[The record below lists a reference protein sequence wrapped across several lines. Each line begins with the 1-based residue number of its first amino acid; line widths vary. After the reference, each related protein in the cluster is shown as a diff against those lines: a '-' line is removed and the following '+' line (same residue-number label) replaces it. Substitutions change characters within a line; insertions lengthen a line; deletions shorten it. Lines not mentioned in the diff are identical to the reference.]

1 MKRTLCLSFT
11 LLLVMFG
18 VSVRDSLAASVVVSW
33 DANSE
38 SDLSGYLVSY
48 GSNPGQYSNTVDV
61 GNRTQWSITGL
72 SGTSRVY
79 VAVRAYNASGLTS
92 PFSVEVVADF
102 SGNQPPSIDDPG
114 TQRSAPGAPALVQLK
129 ATDPEGTPVRYSAAG
144 LPPGLRIDETSGLVS
159 GTVRGH
165 GYTRRAGYTVT
176 LSASDVAGATASRTF
191 EWFVDSAQLN
201 DQPIRIIDLN
211 ADGRDDVFFYREE
224 TGEWSA
230 AVSRAG
236 GFTVRKGRWSTGW
249 VVLPARLNT
258 DAIKDYFQFNG
269 ESGEWV
275 LMVSDGQSGFTQTA
289 GQIEGGWTASA
300 GDFNGDGYSDL
311 LLYHPADGRW
321 SVYGSFRLDL
331 SPMMQGQWPA
341 NMSVG
346 VTRFGSDPLDDVFLY
361 NPVSG
366 AWRVVIH
373 DGSGSPREVNGQWAP
388 GWDVHPA
395 NLNGDAFRDLV
406 LYHSGTGA
414 WAMAIAKA
422 DGTFTMT
429 SGNWTPG
436 LTVRF
441 GDFDRN
447 GRDEIVLSNTA
458 TGAWALCRN
467 PATGSFSCQG
477 GLWLPGWEIVVNDFN
492 ADGAADLFFYNHANS
507 GWFFYDSAGRFS
519 PTTTE

>member
-236 GFTVRKGRWSTGW
+236 GFTVRKGR
-249 VVLPARLNT
+249 
-258 DAIKDYFQFNG
+258 
-269 ESGEWV
+269 
-275 LMVSDGQSGFTQTA
+275 
-289 GQIEGGWTASA
+289 
-300 GDFNGDGYSDL
+300 
-311 LLYHPADGRW
+311 ADGWPDR
-321 SVYGSFRLDL
+321 GGMDGERRRLQRRRIQRPVAL
-331 SPMMQGQWPA
+331 SPG
-341 NMSVG
+341 G
-346 VTRFGSDPLDDVFLY
+346 RPLVRL
-361 NPVSG
+361 
-366 AWRVVIH
+366 RVVPSGPLAH
-373 DGSGSPREVNGQWAP
+373 DARSVAGEHERWRHALRQRPPR
-388 GWDVHPA
+388 
-395 NLNGDAFRDLV
+395 
-406 LYHSGTGA
+406 
-414 WAMAIAKA
+414 
-422 DGTFTMT
+422 
-429 SGNWTPG
+429 
-436 LTVRF
+436 
-441 GDFDRN
+441 
-447 GRDEIVLSNTA
+447 
-458 TGAWALCRN
+458 
-467 PATGSFSCQG
+467 
-477 GLWLPGWEIVVNDFN
+477 
-492 ADGAADLFFYNHANS
+492 
-507 GWFFYDSAGRFS
+507 
-519 PTTTE
+519 